1 MTWIVA
7 APLLYIGPAPSF
19 TSYLDK
25 KVILLLRD
33 AKVVVGVL
41 TAFDEFGNVVLQHVF
56 ERIIVNSLYCDRPL
70 GLFVGR
76 GENVIFCG
84 ELGQDGPEMPAH
96 MVLVTEDE
104 IRSAQRAEKISS
116 HLRWT
121 MRKRMEFLDSDVG

>member
-7 APLLYIGPAPSF
+7 TPFLYIGPAPSF

-25 KVILLLRD
+25 KVIVILRD
-33 AKVVVGVL
+33 TKVMVGVL
-41 TAFDEFGNVVLQHVF
+41 RTFDEYRNVVLQHAF
-56 ERIIVNSLYCDRPL
+56 ERIIVNTLYCDLPL
-70 GLFVGR
+70 GIFVGR

-84 ELGQDGPEMPAH
+84 ELGQDGPEIPAH

-104 IRSAQRAEKISS
+104 IRSAQRAEKSSS

-121 MRKRMEFLDSDVG
+121 MRKRMEFLDSDVD